1 MADYQLNQ
9 IQSDIDTLRQAGN
22 RIASVGDSA
31 AATAQTVTIA
41 APGAG
46 ARLHLTAL
54 IVSFSDSGNNELT
67 VGITQGGTAKTLKI
81 NTGSQ
86 LLLTGLDLAADE
98 NTAITVDAPAG
109 AAGVTS
115 HIAAESWTET
125 L

>member
-1 MADYQLNQ
+1 MADFQLNQ
-9 IQSDIDTLRQAGN
+9 IQGDIDTLRQAGN
-22 RIASVGDSA
+22 RIATVGDSGA
-31 AATAQTVTIA
+31 AAAQTITVA

-46 ARLHLTAL
+46 SRLHLTSL
-54 IVSFSDSGNNELT
+54 LSSYSDASSNPLT
-67 VGITQGGTAKTLKI
+67 LTLTQGGTAKTLKV
-81 NTGSQ
+81 NTQAQ

-115 HIAAESWTET
+115 HIVVESWVEA